1 MEFRPLDQLTK
12 IINDALNGTAKLHK
26 SFKTFFVTTSILF
39 LSMTK
44 RKNFTQMA
52 LFSDCSESRFRQNF
66 RKKFDW
72 VRYNLAFC
80 REKLR
85 HRIAI
90 AIDPSYIPKSGK
102 HTPGTGYFWSGCA
115 SAAKWGLEI
124 LGIALVD
131 ADERDAV
138 HLRAVQTVDIVS
150 RGRPPKYLAG
160 MDDPNSLLAWYLK
173 VIASQKDALW
183 KVCKTV
189 VADAYFSKKPFVD
202 GLIALGFNLISRF
215 RSDVRLRYL
224 YDGPKTGKRG
234 RPKVYGDRVDIRNLD
249 MNAFVSEDITSDDKV

>member
-1 MEFRPLDQLTK
+1 MAKSLKISKLAVARQTNLLMEIQPLDQLTK
-12 IINDALNGTAKLHK
+12 IINEEIVTDALKSCSAKLRK
-26 SFKTFFVTTSILF
+26 SFKTFFVITSILF

-52 LFSDCSESRFRQNF
+52 LSSDCCESRFRQNF

-72 VRYNLAFC
+72 VGYNLAYC
-80 REKLR
+80 REKLQ

-131 ADERDAV
+131 ADERDAYLDGGKKFFGFFQLLQHSFGPFVPLTDQGFQTCLAGGNECDFV
-138 HLRAVQTVDIVS
+138 HGKDAVQ
-150 RGRPPKYLAG
+150 Y
-160 MDDPNSLLAWYLK
+160 
-173 VIASQKDALW
+173 
-183 KVCKTV
+183 
-189 VADAYFSKKPFVD
+189 
-202 GLIALGFNLISRF
+202 
-215 RSDVRLRYL
+215 
-224 YDGPKTGKRG
+224 
-234 RPKVYGDRVDIRNLD
+234 
-249 MNAFVSEDITSDDKV
+249 